1 VSSPSDPQGPPDEAP
16 DAPRPGLR
24 PSRARALGWLR
35 RWGISVAS
43 LIGGLFTLFVFRREL
58 PHARWIIGY
67 LLLLFL
73 LFAVVAQ
80 VRRALEARAGRLRL
94 VLTAADYTMQTLYH
108 GILLF
113 LLPAYWASTTLTSRN
128 AVFLGVLIVL
138 ALLATFDP
146 WYRAVAHPFPWVTHV
161 FLLVCIFG
169 ALNVALPL
177 VGVPPHPAL
186 LLSAVAAVLAL
197 TPEAHA
203 RLGGGWRTAL
213 AVTGSLAIAAA
224 LGVNLVRAWI
234 PPAPLFLASRALAW
248 NVASIDSL
256 EPVAGAIGAAE
267 LRERGLVAYTP
278 VYAPAGLSQSIRH
291 VWRREGETVDVV
303 TLSPVS
309 GGRREGFRTFSR
321 KTAFPAD
328 PTGRWSVDVVTGSG
342 QLIGRLRFRV
352 VP

>member
-1 VSSPSDPQGPPDEAP
+1 MSSPSDPGAPPTTSPAGEQP
-16 DAPRPGLR
+16 QITP
-24 PSRARALGWLR
+24 ALGWLR

-43 LIGGLFTLFVFRREL
+43 LIGGLLTLFVFRREL

-73 LFAVVAQ
+73 LFAVVTQ
-80 VRRALEARAGRLRL
+80 VRRALEARGRRIRL
-94 VLTAADYTMQTLYH
+94 VLVAADYTMQTLYH

-113 LLPAYWASTTLTSRN
+113 LLPPYWASTTLTSRN
-128 AVFLGVLIVL
+128 AVFLGLLIVL

-161 FLLVCIFG
+161 FLVVCIFG

-197 TPEAHA
+197 TPVAHA
-203 RLGGGWRTAL
+203 QLGGRWRTAA
-213 AVTGSLAIAAA
+213 AVTGSLAVAAA
-224 LGVNLVRAWI
+224 LAVNMVRAWI
-234 PPAPLFLASRALAW
+234 PPAPLFLASSALAW

-256 EPVAGAIGAAE
+256 EPTPRAIGAAE
-267 LRERGLVAYTP
+267 LRQRGLVAYTP
-278 VYAPAGLSQSIRH
+278 VYAPAGLSQAIRH
-291 VWRREGETVDVV
+291 VWRREDETVDVV
-303 TLSPVS
+303 NLSPVS

-328 PTGRWSVDVVTGSG
+328 PAGRWSVDVVTSSG